1 MKRILSLIS
10 LPANKLNASA
20 VAGNNPS
27 GNSSCQPAMQC
38 VSPVVVYSSSEW
50 YRFRCLYSPVLLRHL
65 GYGFMMPLF
74 TTFLRKACGTM
85 LVFVCSVTVALS
97 QIPDDN
103 PIPQEPKKLKPEE
116 AIKADTMPKAVRVV
130 RDSLPGGLSDSLLFT
145 REQDLEYLLALQR
158 RIPPSVRLALD
169 SKRALTN
176 LEIVRRRLQ
185 QESPWQAAM
194 RNMQVS
200 DQIYLPDATENVQ
213 RQVAIA
219 NATNVPVFKPAQIG
233 GMSATLGQIGSFLGL
248 IEDVSPRLRYSVYE
262 EAPVTVVVYSTAAV
276 VVATLVKK
284 TMPPGTYEVTWN
296 GLDDKGHDLGDG
308 DYVIEARIGTDRF
321 VRKRVLIGSNP
332 YK

>member
-1 MKRILSLIS
+1 
-10 LPANKLNASA
+10 
-20 VAGNNPS
+20 
-27 GNSSCQPAMQC
+27 
-38 VSPVVVYSSSEW
+38 
-50 YRFRCLYSPVLLRHL
+50 
-65 GYGFMMPLF
+65 
-74 TTFLRKACGTM
+74 M